1 MTGFWGEIRVTKLAL
16 GFPSFPFRGEAMRGV
31 FGLSLAALLLSG
43 TALAQTAPA
52 PADAPW
58 RNPALPTEQRV
69 NALIGQMTIE
79 EKASQLVNQARA
91 IPRLGVPAYNWW
103 SEALHGVASNG
114 YATVFPEPVGLAAT
128 FDAPAI
134 KAMGEAIGT
143 EGRVKWNLIEKAGGE
158 HRIMQG
164 LTFWSPNINIFRDP
178 RWGRGQETYGED
190 PYLTGA
196 LGVAFVRGMQG
207 DDAHYYRV
215 SSTAKHYAV
224 HSGPEP
230 GRHSDNFAVSLHDQE
245 DTYLPAFRTL
255 VVDGKVESVM
265 CAYNAINGQPACA
278 NEFLLKDRLR
288 DAWGFKGHVVSDCDS
303 IADIERGH
311 HYTKT
316 VAEAAAISLKLGVD
330 NDCAEYGRAPGATS
344 DYDRYVDAMK
354 QGLVGQDVVDQS
366 LRRLFTVRMR
376 LGMFDPPA
384 KVPYAAIPDSALN
397 SPEHG
402 ALALKLARE
411 SIVLLKNNG
420 MLPLKTGVK
429 RIAVVGP
436 LADQVD
442 VLNGNYNGP
451 PIAPVSPLEGIRK
464 AFPGAEISFE
474 PGTDFLRA
482 AEPVP
487 TSALSTPDG
496 APGLKAEF
504 WRGAGF
510 AGAPAV
516 SRTDAI
522 IAYARNTPAVI
533 PDAAVT
539 SARWSGFVAAP
550 ETGQYKIGINGRSAK
565 LWIDD
570 KLVADNTDPQQRGP
584 NLVELRFEKGAKH
597 KVLIEQSPS
606 RFPPRFVWNEVRAD
620 ALARAVASAKQADL
634 VIAVAGITSALEGEE
649 MVVNV
654 PGFVGGDR
662 TSLDLPEPEETLL
675 KAVKATGKPLALV
688 LMNGSALSV
697 NWAAANADA
706 ILDAWYPGQAGGTAI
721 GETLSGANN
730 PAGRLPVTF
739 YTGVD
744 QLPPFKDYA
753 MAGRTYR
760 YFAGKPLYAFG
771 HGLSYTSFAY
781 GKPLLSRASVRA
793 GETLGVD
800 VEVRNSGKLAG
811 DEVVQLYL
819 SFPQAP
825 GMPIRAL
832 RGFTRVHLA
841 AGASTK
847 VHFDLDPRGLSSVT
861 EAGKRV
867 VAPGAYTLTL
877 GGGQPGTGAP
887 TVAAGFGVTGTVALA
902 E

>member
-1 MTGFWGEIRVTKLAL
+1 MMVKRIPL
-16 GFPSFPFRGEAMRGV
+16 GSSFFVRGDKTWQKMASS
-31 FGLSLAALLLSG
+31 LSLAACLLSG

-52 PADAPW
+52 QTGPADAPW
-58 RNPALPTEQRV
+58 RNPALSTAQRV
-69 NALIGQMTIE
+69 DALIAQMTIE
-79 EKASQLVNQARA
+79 EKASQLVNQAREL
-91 IPRLGVPAYNWW
+91 PRLGVPSYNWW
-103 SEALHGVASNG
+103 SEALHGVAGNG
-114 YATVFPEPVGLAAT
+114 YATVFPEPIGLAAT

-143 EGRVKWNLIEKAGGE
+143 EGRVKWNLIEKAGGK
-158 HRIMQG
+158 HNIMQG

-190 PYLTGA
+190 PYLTA
-196 LGVAFVRGMQG
+196 ELGVNFVRGMQG
-207 DDAHYYRV
+207 DDPHYYRV

-230 GRHSDNFAVSLHDQE
+230 GRHSDNIPVSLHDQE
-245 DTYLPAFRTL
+245 DTYLPAFRAL
-255 VVDGKVESVM
+255 VVNGKVESVM

-311 HYTKT
+311 HYAKT

-330 NDCAEYGRAPGATS
+330 NDCAEYGRAAGATS

-354 QGLVGQDVVDQS
+354 QGLVNQAVVDAS

-376 LGMFDPPA
+376 LGLFDPPSM
-384 KVPYAAIPDSALN
+384 VPFNAIPESALN

-402 ALALKLARE
+402 ALAVKLARE
-411 SIVLLKNNG
+411 AMVLLKNNG
-420 MLPLKTGVK
+420 VLPVKPGVK
-429 RIAVVGP
+429 KIAVVGP

-442 VLNGNYNGP
+442 VLNGNYNGTP
-451 PIAPVSPLEGIRK
+451 VAPVSALEGIRK
-464 AFPGAEISFE
+464 AFPDAEVVFE

-487 TSALSTPDG
+487 TAALSTPDG

-504 WRGAGF
+504 WRGADFSGM
-510 AGAPAV
+510 PAV

-522 IAYARNTPAVI
+522 IAYNRNTPAAI
-533 PDAAVT
+533 PDAAVI
-539 SARWSGFVAAP
+539 SARWSGFVSAP
-550 ETGQYKIGINGRSAK
+550 DDGLYKIGINGRSAK

-570 KLVADNTDPQQRGP
+570 KLVADNTNPQQRGA
-584 NLVELRFEKGAKH
+584 NLVEMRFEKGVKH
-597 KVLIEQSPS
+597 KVLIEQTPS
-606 RFPPRFVWNEVRAD
+606 RFPPRFVWNEVRTD
-620 ALARAVASAKQADL
+620 TLARAVAAAKAADL
-634 VIAVAGITSALEGEE
+634 VIGVAGITSALEGEE
-649 MVVNV
+649 MTVNV
-654 PGFVGGDR
+654 PGFIGGDR
-662 TSLDLPEPEETLL
+662 TSLDMPAPEEDLL

-706 ILDAWYPGQAGGTAI
+706 ILEAWYPGQAGGTAI

-739 YTGVD
+739 YTGVE
-744 QLPPFKDYA
+744 QLPPFRDYA
-753 MAGRTYR
+753 MKGRTYR
-760 YFAGKPLYAFG
+760 YFTGKPLYPFG

-781 GKPLLSRASVRA
+781 GKPLLSTTTVKA

-800 VEVRNSGKLAG
+800 VEVRNTGKTAG

-825 GMPIRAL
+825 GIPIRAL
-832 RGFTRVHLA
+832 RGFSRVHLA
-841 AGASTK
+841 AGAMTR
-847 VHFDLDPRGLSSVT
+847 VHFDLDARELSSVT
-861 EAGKRV
+861 ETGKRV
-867 VAPGAYTLTL
+867 VAPGVYRLTV
-877 GGGQPGTGAP
+877 GGGQPGTGAV
-887 TVAAGFGVTGTVALA
+887 TVGTGFRVAGTVGLA